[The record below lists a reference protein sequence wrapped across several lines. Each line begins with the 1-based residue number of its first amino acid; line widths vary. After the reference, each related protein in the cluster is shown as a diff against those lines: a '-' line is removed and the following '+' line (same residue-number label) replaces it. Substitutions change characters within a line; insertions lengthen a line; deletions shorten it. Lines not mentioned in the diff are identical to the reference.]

1 MKRIFL
7 IITVLAGLNSPA
19 FAQKKSTFKAKPA
32 VASASASVLK
42 GKSIYAQ
49 YCLSCH
55 QADGGGVD
63 GLNPNDP
70 NLTMEQRLKL
80 RRMQELKK

>member
-1 MKRIFL
+1 MPS
-7 IITVLAGLNSPA
+7 GME
-19 FAQKKSTFKAKPA
+19 
-32 VASASASVLK
+32 
-42 GKSIYAQ
+42 
-49 YCLSCH
+49 
-55 QADGGGVD
+55 